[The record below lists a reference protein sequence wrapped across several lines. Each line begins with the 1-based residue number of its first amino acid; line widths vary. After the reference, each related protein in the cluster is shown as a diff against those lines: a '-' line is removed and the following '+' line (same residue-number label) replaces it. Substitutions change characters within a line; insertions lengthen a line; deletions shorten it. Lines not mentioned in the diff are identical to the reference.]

1 MEGEDGAGDEE
12 EVEAEAVEEA
22 EDEAE
27 DASAYMSLSPP
38 GGAGVLKYSSALCN
52 MNNHLFSSL
61 NTTQRMTNT
70 GGKCYS
76 KRRKMK
82 KKGQTI

>member
-12 EVEAEAVEEA
+12 EAEAEAVEEA
-22 EDEAE
+22 EDEDEAE

-52 MNNHLFSSL
+52 KNNHLFSSL
-61 NTTQRMTNT
+61 NTKQRMTNT
-70 GGKCYS
+70 GGKYYRKS
-76 KRRKMK
+76 RKMK
-82 KKGQTI
+82 KKGQ

>member
-12 EVEAEAVEEA
+12 EAEAEAVEEA
-22 EDEAE
+22 EDEDRTEDEAE

-52 MNNHLFSSL
+52 KNNHLFSQANYFL
-61 NTTQRMTNT
+61 
-70 GGKCYS
+70 
-76 KRRKMK
+76 
-82 KKGQTI
+82 